1 MRLSHLGAETG
12 HIHAEGVTNGGTGT
26 QSFDTGT
33 KRTGTRS
40 YKFDGAAGGNFIR
53 SLWAFSGVT
62 GRTYWAT
69 CWFYV
74 PAASG
79 LPTNANRLLG
89 FLNGA
94 ATLNVASVELTSGG
108 KIRLMIGHDGGGN
121 QAQQGSDSSATVTTD
136 TWYRLDLG
144 VETGAGSVDYAEC
157 WLDGTSVASGTGIS
171 YSDAAPGLLYWGWGA
186 GAVGAAGPGANKVV
200 YVDDILLQDEQG
212 SVNNTRPSGDEKVVL
227 LLPTADSARDA
238 GWVTGASG
246 TTSLFEAVNNIPP
259 AGLDNA
265 SATSTSQIEN
275 AVSTTVQEY
284 DATMTTYSAAGI
296 GAADTITA
304 IYALIEGGNS
314 STTGSDTIGVSVES
328 NPVIAETTPS
338 IDVNDGTFPT
348 GWLRGATGIEEN
360 PTVTIGTAPVM
371 SVRKNIASTRVS
383 TVCFMGMYVSY
394 VESLVD
400 TLTRDVPQTV
410 HILTALTRTIGQTAR
425 ISTAAVTRDVTQ
437 TAIIAD
443 TKTRSVTQDAH
454 VLVTNART
462 VSETVH
468 ILTEITRSLAQT
480 GSISVAGLTRTIPE
494 TVHIGVSGLT
504 RDVPQD
510 ADVIVPDLWTRDI
523 PQDAHVLVVGTRSVA
538 ETAHI
543 LTELT
548 RAVGQTAHVQEV
560 ALTRAIPQSAYINQA
575 GQVDVPQDAHI
586 LVTSAR
592 TITQDVHITDRYTR
606 AFDQDAHILV
616 VSARAVTQTAHVA
629 IIVTRA
635 ITQDAAISVAGLAR
649 SVPQAAVIDVPTAAN
664 DSSDLLHLGQDYGV
678 VLPRVLA
685 GLIKSHG

>member
-1 MRLSHLGAETG
+1 MTRLGHWGAETG
-12 HIHAEGVTNGGTGT
+12 HLHAEGMVTWSGAAAIVTTAPRSGSRCFQYTASAGNAAALDRLSITTVSGTRYWKTLWFYFPSATGT
-26 QSFDTGT
+26 PSATARLFAMHT
-33 KRTGTRS
+33 
-40 YKFDGAAGGNFIR
+40 AGLTANLF
-53 SLWAFSGVT
+53 GV
-62 GRTYWAT
+62 AI
-69 CWFYV
+69 
-74 PAASG
+74 
-79 LPTNANRLLG
+79 
-89 FLNGA
+89 
-94 ATLNVASVELTSGG
+94 TSGG
-108 KIRLMIGHDGGGN
+108 KIQLVQGGAT
-121 QAQQGSDSSATVTTD
+121 QIGSDSAASVATD
-136 TWYRLDLG
+136 TWHRLDVGWEIATAGNDYVEAWFDG
-144 VETGAGSVDYAEC
+144 V
-157 WLDGTSVASGTGIS
+157 SVASSSGSSLWTTLAG
-171 YSDAAPGLLYWGWGA
+171 DLLIGQTDGVVGSA
-186 GAVGAAGPGANKVV
+186 GFGANKVV
-200 YVDDILLQDEQG
+200 RIDDMIFQDNQG
-212 SVNNTRPSGDEKVVL
+212 SVNNTRSSGDEKVVL

-275 AVSTTVQEY
+275 AVSTTAQEY

-348 GWLRGATGIEEN
+348 GWLRGATGIVEN

-437 TAIIAD
+437 TAVIAD
-443 TKTRSVTQDAH
+443 TKTRDVTQDAH

-462 VSETVH
+462 VAETAH

-494 TVHIGVSGLT
+494 TVHIGVAGLT

-510 ADVIVPDLWTRDI
+510 ADVTVPALWTRDI

-548 RAVGQTAHVQEV
+548 RVVGQTAHVQEV

-586 LVTSAR
+586 LVTSTR

-635 ITQDAAISVAGLAR
+635 ITQDAAISVAGLVR

-664 DSSDLLHLGQDYGV
+664 DSSDLLHLGQDFGV